1 MCSSAIPICAG
12 GLSKKSTG
20 DRFLPC
26 AGFYIVDC
34 AWQDETQLPTWIMSW
49 RWFKRC
55 KCQFRTV
62 VFFQPCHAVLPAQPF
77 PSREL
82 GRSLVSSSLRRFY
95 KCRQRLNPNPAMRF
109 VNTNHARFNSL
120 ANDRAGKNC
129 PREFHSRTVS
139 PSCMPR
145 VWDRQDEW

>member
-1 MCSSAIPICAG
+1 MCSSAIPSDAG

-26 AGFYIVDC
+26 AGFHIVDC
-34 AWQDETQLPTWIMSW
+34 AWQDETQLPTWIRAG

-62 VFFQPCHAVLPAQPF
+62 VFFQHASAVLPAQPF

-82 GRSLVSSSLRRFY
+82 GRSLSARSLRRFY
-95 KCRQRLNPNPAMRF
+95 KYRQRLNPDPACPF
-109 VNTNHARFNSL
+109 VNANHARFNSL
-120 ANDRAGKNC
+120 ANDCPATIC
-129 PREFHSRTVS
+129 PRAFHNRTIS

-145 VWDRQDEW
+145 PEHRQDEW